1 MKERSVKKFLK
12 IYGSQYPLKKKLYF
26 VKLCQDALSVIN
38 DDYEYLLTGEKDLEN
53 EKKKRIQIKNNL
65 TIDLKYIQFNKK
77 LKLEMK
83 KKNLMKKQKLMD
95 SAYNNKMM
103 LDMMLNNNK
112 FINFITEKNLQNMKL
127 SNNQKKYINQL
138 SENEKS
144 KQKEKDIFSSIK
156 SFETFN
162 ETDKS
167 ETSKRNLY
175 TNNSMNKAF
184 SKFAPQNLTI
194 LGNQY
199 NSFFKTFVPMNK
211 TRNSKS
217 LKKTLFNIYKNDYDI
232 INHNLPSITNKKIID
247 ENKNTSTNTNTNTNT
262 NNKYDFMKGKLKIL
276 NLTNLD
282 NNYNINLGKTFLFK
296 KNQGLKSSMIK
307 FNEINNNFKSKLF
320 GIKEDK
326 NIFTQNYKRIRK
338 IHSNN
343 IKTNFNK
350 INTFY
355 NSKIAV

>member
-38 DDYEYLLTGEKDLEN
+38 DDHEYLLTGEKDLEN

-103 LDMMLNNNK
+103 LDMMLSNNK

-144 KQKEKDIFSSIK
+144 KQKEKDIFSSINT
-156 SFETFN
+156 FETFN

-167 ETSKRNLY
+167 ETSNINLY
-175 TNNSMNKAF
+175 TNNSMNRAF

-194 LGNQY
+194 YGNQY

-217 LKKTLFNIYKNDYDI
+217 LKKTLFNIYKNDY
-232 INHNLPSITNKKIID
+232 
-247 ENKNTSTNTNTNTNT
+247 
-262 NNKYDFMKGKLKIL
+262 
-276 NLTNLD
+276 
-282 NNYNINLGKTFLFK
+282 
-296 KNQGLKSSMIK
+296 
-307 FNEINNNFKSKLF
+307 
-320 GIKEDK
+320 
-326 NIFTQNYKRIRK
+326 
-338 IHSNN
+338 
-343 IKTNFNK
+343 
-350 INTFY
+350 FY
-355 NSKIAV
+355 ET